1 MMKRKLLALA
11 LSTML
16 MPVAGTALAQAG
28 KISGDVVKI
37 AVLTDMSGVYSD
49 LGGKGSVVAAEMA
62 IEDFKAQFKPK
73 FKIDLVSADHQ
84 NKADVGSNK
93 VREWYDTQGV
103 DMVTDV
109 LNSGVAIAVANA
121 EAMTRVQ
128 RSVPGDVQGRVFG
141 VLGSLSEG
149 LRPAGLALGAPV
161 LTVAGV
167 SGAFVVI
174 GAGVVL
180 ATAGLAR
187 EIAPTPEPAIRV
199 AAVHPGVR
207 DTLG

>member
-11 LSTML
+11 LSALLLPAT
-16 MPVAGTALAQAG
+16 GTALAQAG

-109 LNSGVAIAVANA
+109 LNSGVALAVAKVTTEKKQDHA
-121 EAMTRVQ
+121 EYRRRIDAPDQ
-128 RSVPGDVQGRVFG
+128 R
-141 VLGSLSEG
+141 G
-149 LRPAGLALGAPV
+149 LRAEQRGALC
-161 LTVAGV
+161 L
-167 SGAFVVI
+167 
-174 GAGVVL
+174 
-180 ATAGLAR
+180 
-187 EIAPTPEPAIRV
+187 
-199 AAVHPGVR
+199 
-207 DTLG
+207 

>member
-11 LSTML
+11 LSAL
-16 MPVAGTALAQAG
+16 LAAGAGTALAQAG

-73 FKIDLVSADHQ
+73 FKIELVSADHQ

-109 LNSGVAIAVANA
+109 LNSGVALAVAKVTTEKNKIMLNTGA
-121 EAMTRVQ
+121 ASTRLTNEDCAPNNV
-128 RSVPGDVQGRVFG
+128 VHYVYDTYALANG
-141 VLGSLSEG
+141 
-149 LRPAGLALGAPV
+149 PA
-161 LTVAGV
+161 
-167 SGAFVVI
+167 
-174 GAGVVL
+174 
-180 ATAGLAR
+180 R
-187 EIAPTPEPAIRV
+187 R
-199 AAVHPGVR
+199 
-207 DTLG
+207 